1 MIYFMIRLNIIFLLI
16 LSINFTTC
24 KPNKKN
30 SPPKDVKEYKE
41 TMQDVNKI
49 IIRKDMDKMI
59 GFSRNHAWD
68 MKSDSTGFLYE
79 IYEHGTGDTAIDGL
93 LATINY
99 NIRLLDGTLCYS
111 SDSLGSQTFLINH
124 GGVVTGLQYGILK
137 MRVGDKARFLFPPYL
152 AHGLIGDEDKIPPM
166 SIIYY
171 DVELLAL
178 NR

>member
-1 MIYFMIRLNIIFLLI
+1 MKINVIFLLI

-24 KPNKKN
+24 KPSKEKN
-30 SPPKDVKEYKE
+30 IPKNQKEYKE

-49 IIRKDMDKMI
+49 IIQKDMDKMI
-59 GFSRNHAWD
+59 GFSRNHNWN
-68 MKSDSTGFLYE
+68 MTTDSTGFLYE
-79 IYEHGTGDTAIDGL
+79 IYENGTGDSAKVGL
-93 LATINY
+93 LATIEY

-111 SDSLGSQTFLINH
+111 SDSLGTQTFLIDH

-171 DVELLAL
+171 DVKLIAL
-178 NR
+178 NQ

>member
-1 MIYFMIRLNIIFLLI
+1 MIYFMIRLNVIFLLI

-24 KPNKKN
+24 KPSKEK
-30 SPPKDVKEYKE
+30 SAPKDVKEYKT

-49 IIRKDMDKMI
+49 IIQKDMDKMI
-59 GFSRNHAWD
+59 GFSRNHGWNMQA
-68 MKSDSTGFLYE
+68 DSTGFLYE
-79 IYEHGTGDTAIDGL
+79 IYEHGTGDTATDGL

-99 NIRLLDGTLCYS
+99 NVRLLDGTLCYN